1 MKPKQ
6 FLNMPIYSTGINLL
20 FIGAC
25 FVIAMYVSHDQIKL
39 YLKNEDY
46 SSFKI
51 KTYAMEKNS
60 MYPDVSICLVKPR
73 IGFYKKEKL
82 PWNISMWEMIQI
94 MHGDSEN
101 LQNISIEVG
110 AKILS
115 EITDGQHKYEYFLSN
130 QIYDMFNGSRLVS
143 TNHFETSEPNSTKSK
158 MILTWLDA
166 TTLCFTHRIHYTSH
180 DVLEMYNFYA
190 KIERLQAF
198 GHYFVYLHHPDQ
210 LIRRIGSIKSMGAM
224 LKTSAFKASV
234 PSKYDKN
241 YNLVQIAIT
250 NVKIILKRKKK
261 EEMCDET
268 ILGDDHRWIQQ
279 AALDVGCVPIFW
291 AEKIPK
297 NNELDKCQ
305 NYYQFSRI
313 NLHTSDFWNITKKF
327 APPCRYLNTLS
338 SYQFGN
344 ARILGLNPEIRKKL
358 NLYKAINFR
367 ILYKTNEYE
376 EITNERL
383 FNEWDLFG
391 QIGGIVGIMLGFSFL
406 QVPQILRKIP
416 QVTRFEF

>member
-1 MKPKQ
+1 MK
-6 FLNMPIYSTGINLL
+6 IYNTGINL
-20 FIGAC
+20 FFVGIC
-25 FVIAMYVSHDQIKL
+25 FGIAMYVSVDQIKF

-51 KTYAMEKNS
+51 KSYAMEGKS

-73 IGFYKKEKL
+73 IRFYKTEKL
-82 PWNISMWEMIQI
+82 PLNISMWDMIQL

-101 LQNISIEVG
+101 LKNISTEVG

-115 EITDGQHKYEYFLSN
+115 EIANGQHKYEYFLSN
-130 QIYDMFNGSRLVS
+130 QIYDMFNESRLVS
-143 TNHFETSEPNSTKSK
+143 TNHFEISKTKSTKSK

-166 TTLCFTHRIHYTSH
+166 TTLCFTHRIHYTPH

-190 KIERLQAF
+190 SLERLQAF
-198 GHYFVYLHHPDQ
+198 GHYFIYLHHPDQ
-210 LIRRIGSIKSMGAM
+210 LIRRVGSIKSFGMM

-234 PSKYDKN
+234 PVKYDKE

-250 NVKIILKRKKK
+250 NVKLILKRNKK

-268 ILGDDHRWIQQ
+268 ILGDDLTWIQQ
-279 AALDVGCVPIFW
+279 VAIDVGFVPIFW

-297 NNELDKCQ
+297 NIELGPCQ
-305 NYYQFSRI
+305 NYYQYSRTA
-313 NLHTSDFWNITKKF
+313 LHASDFWNVTQKF
-327 APPCRYLNTLS
+327 TPPCRYLNALS
-338 SYQFGN
+338 SSQFGN
-344 ARILGLNPEIRKKL
+344 ARILGLSPEIRKKL
-358 NLYKAINFR
+358 ESHKGIYFR

-391 QIGGIVGIMLGFSFL
+391 QIGGIVGIMLGFSVL
-406 QVPQILRKIP
+406 QVPQILRK
-416 QVTRFEF
+416 VTPVARFEI